1 MNIFEAVVGGLVQG
15 LTEFIPVSSSGHLEL
30 TKHLFGFATDN
41 FHLFMEFVNI
51 GTLAVLLVFYRKRIL
66 EILQDVFVKK
76 NYRLAVNIVITS
88 IPAGA
93 IGLFMAHFIASAPF
107 FSALSTIAV
116 AMGGVGVLMIFI
128 DRLPSMSKLKD
139 ENRLTRPRA
148 LLIGLA
154 QVLALI
160 PGTSRSGTTI
170 VAGRLTG
177 LNSRSATN
185 YSFLASIPIMCGVV
199 LKTFMSSGDREYFVN
214 NLGVVILSNIVAF
227 VVGMIAIRFVIEYV
241 KKPGALRTFGKYRV
255 VVAAVV
261 LIFALISQ
269 V

>member
-1 MNIFEAVVGGLVQG
+1 MNVFETIVGGLVQG

-30 TKHLFGFATDN
+30 TRHLFGFEADN
-41 FHLFMEFVNI
+41 FHLFIEFVNI
-51 GTLAVLLVFYRKRIL
+51 GTLAVLLIFYRKRIVQ
-66 EILQDVFVKK
+66 ILRDVFVNR
-76 NYRLAVNIVITS
+76 NYRLALNIIITS

-93 IGLFMAHFIASAPF
+93 IGFFAAKLISSAPF

-116 AMGGVGVLMIFI
+116 AMGVVGLLMIFV
-128 DRLPSMSKLKD
+128 DKLPKMSKLKD
-139 ENRLTRPRA
+139 ENKLTKPRA

-160 PGTSRSGTTI
+160 PGASRSGTTI
-170 VAGRLTG
+170 VAGRLVG
-177 LNSRSATN
+177 MNSESATN

-199 LKTFMSSGDREYFVN
+199 LKMFMSGSDREYFASH
-214 NLGVVILSNIVAF
+214 LGVVVLSNVVAF
-227 VVGMIAIRFVIEYV
+227 VAGMLAIRFVLEYM
-241 KKPGALRTFGKYRV
+241 KKPEALKTFGKYRV
-255 VVAAVV
+255 VVSVVV